1 MKINKTDLL
10 NFKFEKRKDFS
21 ENNIEINIILQL
33 MKEEIEE

>member
-1 MKINKTDLL
+1 MKINKTILL

-21 ENNIEINIILQL
+21 EKNIEINLILQL

>member
-1 MKINKTDLL
+1 MKINKTILL

-21 ENNIEINIILQL
+21 ESNIEMNIILQV